1 MNFLALRLHLHSVA
15 MLLLLPVFVCPQT
28 IDLNVRGITVGTSH
42 QVVLRKLGKPLAT
55 IRGGHYPCDDGP
67 MRTLKYP
74 GLVLRLLQGNDGKG
88 FFVAAVDVTSVKWP
102 VAPKIGIGSG
112 LKEITAKFGTKEIE
126 TQNGRKTVSYLM
138 DEGHAVF
145 TFRRAKAVKIA
156 WEFNV
161 C

>member
-1 MNFLALRLHLHSVA
+1 MRIHLLFIAVLVLLSWSVSA
-15 MLLLLPVFVCPQT
+15 QT
-28 IDLNVRGITVGTSH
+28 IELNVRGITVGTTH
-42 QVVLRKLGKPLAT
+42 RAVLRKLGKPLAT

-74 GLVLRLLQGNDGKG
+74 GLVLKLLQSNDGLG

-102 VAPKIGIGSG
+102 VAQKIGIGSR
-112 LKEITAKFGTKEIE
+112 LKDVTAKFGTQEVEIE
-126 TQNGRKTVSYLM
+126 HGRKTVSYLM
-138 DEGHAVF
+138 AEGFAVF
-145 TFRRAKAVKIA
+145 TFHRGKVVRVA